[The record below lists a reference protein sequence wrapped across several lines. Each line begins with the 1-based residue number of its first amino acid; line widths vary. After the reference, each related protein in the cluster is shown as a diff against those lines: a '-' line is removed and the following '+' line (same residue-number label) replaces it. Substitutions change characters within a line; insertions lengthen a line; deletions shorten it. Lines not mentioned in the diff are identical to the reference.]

1 MEVRIGVRNVARE
14 VSFESAQTP
23 NEVAALVD
31 EALASSSSTLKLEDE
46 KGRVVVVPVQA
57 LGYVE
62 IGAPEKGTVGFG
74 R

>member
-23 NEVAALVD
+23 DEVAALVD
-31 EALASSSSTLKLEDE
+31 ESVSSAKTVLKLTDE
-46 KGRVVVVPVQA
+46 RGRVIVVPVDA